1 MKERPMRWASGIL
14 LILLLILGIASP
26 ALAADSPHNPLMA
39 CLFFWFSSG
48 VLAPSVLAASNTIER
63 AWSMSR
69 KSGSRFC
76 RLPLNLRNFKS
87 TALVIIPGLLS
98 ALLSPALAA
107 DYDLPILRG
116 SSQPPAP
123 VVTVGPATFTR
134 WSGFYFGGDFSYN
147 NGTANFSTAT
157 APLVE
162 FALQNTVVQQTFT
175 PSQLQL
181 LGNGA
186 DSAFGGG
193 AFLGYN
199 TQWQDL
205 VLGVEANY
213 THTNLN
219 TAAATSSSFQIA
231 REFNPPA
238 GNVSSLTLK
247 NAAGQL
253 GLTDYAEARGRA
265 GYVIGNLLP
274 YGFLGVVVGR
284 GSYSISTRVDVFCG
298 GASEC
303 VGYPLTPSSGQSNAI
318 FYGYSVGAGLDWAV
332 TPNFFLRGE
341 FDFDQFA
348 PVSNISLSLISGR
361 LGAGLK
367 F

>member
-1 MKERPMRWASGIL
+1 MPIFL
-14 LILLLILGIASP
+14 
-26 ALAADSPHNPLMA
+26 
-39 CLFFWFSSG
+39 
-48 VLAPSVLAASNTIER
+48 VLVWCPGTICPRSVKHHR
-63 AWSMSR
+63 ARLEHVPEKWKPVLS
-69 KSGSRFC
+69 